1 MSRNKVILI
10 LCILAMAYVLTPT
23 TGNWYIIKHNVLM
36 ALPYVMILVII
47 YLIITINVLKRYWK
61 KLDANMTDENVI
73 NFAKMM
79 NITFDVKRMLKPSN
93 LIDLYNKV
101 NFSTQ
106 ISLHAKELL
115 YEAMRRKRLDVP
127 LPGEG
132 SDVDE
137 ILRRSRTKDEIRA
150 ARIEADMKAKQRA
163 RERRKKRH

>member
-61 KLDANMTDENVI
+61 KLDANLTDENVI

>member
-61 KLDANMTDENVI
+61 KLDANLTDENVI

-163 RERRKKRH
+163 RERRKQRH